1 MMFPY
6 NATHVQIALL
16 LLLLLTG
23 ISARAEGH
31 DHGLQVDVAR
41 VGSIY
46 TVEASF
52 DTLLTKCAAYRYMT
66 DYQAEK
72 HMPGVIESY
81 AERQSAN
88 RVKVDRT
95 VDEHILF
102 FDFRLHSVM
111 EYTEKPFEGISFIQL
126 SGDSKSFQGSL
137 DIEPN
142 RQGST
147 IRFSGLWEPG
157 TVIPFFII
165 DYFAKKGLVDKF
177 SMIARLADERAEDR
191 DMPPAIC
198 VN

>member
-1 MMFPY
+1 MMKPILF
-6 NATHVQIALL
+6 ALL
-16 LLLLLTG
+16 LSAG
-23 ISARAEGH
+23 ISARAQGH
-31 DHGLQVDVAR
+31 DNGLQVDVAR
-41 VGSIY
+41 DGSLY
-46 TVEASF
+46 TFQASF
-52 DTLLTKCAAYRYMT
+52 DTLLSKCAAYRYLT

-88 RVKVDRT
+88 RVKVERT

-111 EYTEKPFEGISFIQL
+111 EYTEKPFDGISFTQL
-126 SGDSKSFQGSL
+126 SGDSKSFRGSW

-147 IRFSGLWEPG
+147 LRFRGLWEPD

-165 DYFAKKGLVDKF
+165 DYFAKNGLVDKF
-177 SMIARLADERAEDR
+177 SMIARLADERAENR